1 MWKEILKAQYMA
13 GDYVTY
19 KGLSKEQI
27 RYAGDDPFGLEVG
40 ETYQLESVDV
50 QKWKTYFTIKG
61 VKGRF
66 NSLGFELDATIA
78 EIREP
83 ERAADWHL
91 DNMGE

>member
-1 MWKEILKAQYMA
+1 MTWKNIIKREYQA

-50 QKWKTYFTIKG
+50 QNWKTYFTIKG
-61 VKGRF
+61 IKGRF
-66 NSLGFELDATIA
+66 NSVGFELGD
-78 EIREP
+78 ELGGRWEEP
-83 ERAADWHL
+83 TEHDI
-91 DNMGE
+91 E